1 MAINSG
7 YELTVYFNTGFNG
20 VDIPADAS
28 VLETAT
34 KRTYNDTYFCRE
46 DIDKP
51 VLAVNDTYANLRD
64 ADYVKLTPKTGN
76 AGGVTSYYFCVPSAQ
91 AHNTTLLALEL
102 DALLT
107 MGGAK
112 NLNYIS
118 GWQERGH
125 IAKTDD
131 DPFSNVASENF
142 TPSRPLICRGK
153 DENLIPAH
161 GASDISLVVSTV
173 DLTDTMS
180 NNQVDVITGVDGVGD
195 EKMYFPEIK
204 VNGDNYLTQFE
215 SVTQWD
221 DPATTPTI
229 SSYKLPSTTAF
240 LYTNSKIKDG
250 LKALYSAGQLQL
262 ANAYVIP
269 KEYCYGVQAYTGDK
283 AGAIQRVIQ
292 NNGVKVL
299 SGDFNFEFTIQN
311 YTVKNKKVY
320 SLFNDYQICNIASG
334 ATSIKNAYDLYKSG
348 DTAPSV
354 LIWCDT
360 SPNGKPSAR
369 FAYIRDVANLFSDVV
384 YGAPWYQQQLVFE
397 GASGS
402 LWNSINASFANAGL
416 NRQIQE
422 NNLAR
427 NYANAQYDL
436 ISAQI
441 SRNELTGYIKTAG
454 GLIGSGFDALT
465 AQNNIAQLSQA
476 GDIYGRSGA
485 MIGAGGGLAMNLF
498 NSAVNAED
506 IRFNA
511 RMAQAQADLNIN
523 NANARASLERQ
534 AINQSIN
541 ENKIGLLKNN
551 KIVSPTV
558 LFTPSDT
565 LSLFGQNLFKGYHI
579 TMDDDD
585 IKELDAYFQRYGYN
599 GIHRPLNASC
609 FTCRQY
615 YTFVQAFDINIK
627 STYGMRI
634 RQKAI
639 NQLNSGV
646 RVWRV
651 LPDAQYYE
659 TN

>member
-161 GASDISLVVSTV
+161 GTSDISLVVSTV

-402 LWNSINASFANAGL
+402 LWNSINASFANANY
-416 NRQIQE
+416 NRQIQQ
-422 NNLAR
+422 NNLERNFANEQYGIASEQVTFNQMMGATQNALSFAR
-427 NYANAQYDL
+427 SGIGGL
-436 ISAQI
+436 SEI
-441 SRNELTGYIKTAG
+441 AG
-454 GLIGSGFDALT
+454 G
-465 AQNNIAQLSQA
+465 NVV
-476 GDIYGRSGA
+476 
-485 MIGAGGGLAMNLF
+485 GGLLNIG
-498 NSAVNAED
+498 NSAIDSALSAEN

-511 RMAQAQADLNIN
+511 DIARRQLELSNQ

-541 ENKIGLLKNN
+541 ENKIGLIKNN
-551 KIVSPTV
+551 KIVAPTV

-599 GIHRPLNASC
+599 GIHRPLNANC

>member
-91 AHNTTLLALEL
+91 AHNTTILALEL

-125 IAKTDD
+125 IAKSDD
-131 DPFSNVASENF
+131 DPFSNIASENF

-153 DENLIPAH
+153 DFDLTPTSH
-161 GASDISLVVSTV
+161 ASNDVVLVVSTV
-173 DLTDTMS
+173 DLTEVANSDM
-180 NNQVDVITGVDGVGD
+180 QVDVVTGVDAND
-195 EKMYFPEIK
+195 EEKMYFPEIK
-204 VNGDNYLTQFE
+204 VNDDTHLTEFR
-215 SVTQWD
+215 TTTKWD
-221 DPATTPTI
+221 DPNASPVNSI
-229 SSYKLPSTTAF
+229 YKLPSTTAF
-240 LYTNSKIKDG
+240 LFNRTDVKRG
-250 LKALYSAGQLQL
+250 LKALYSAGQLSL
-262 ANAYVIP
+262 SNAYVIP
-269 KEYCYGVQAYTGDK
+269 KIYVDSAGVAVFSDK
-283 AGAIQRVIQ
+283 LSAVMNVYHQNEVIDTNTDDDFKFLFAIP
-292 NNGVKVL
+292 
-299 SGDFNFEFTIQN
+299 N
-311 YTVKNKKVY
+311 YTIKNKKVY
-320 SLFNDYQICNIASG
+320 SLYNDYQICNIASG
-334 ATSIKNAYDLYKSG
+334 ASSIKPASELYDASNAPKIFVWS
-348 DTAPSV
+348 
-354 LIWCDT
+354 DT

-369 FAYIRDVANLFSDVV
+369 FSYIKDVANLFSDVV
-384 YGAPWYQQQLVFE
+384 NGAPWYQQQLVFE

-402 LWNSINASFANAGL
+402 LWNSINASFANAGY
-416 NRQIQE
+416 NRQIQQ
-422 NNLAR
+422 NNLER
-427 NYANAQYDL
+427 NYANQQYGVM
-436 ISAQI
+436 SEQI
-441 SRNELTGYIKTAG
+441 TFNQMMGATQNALSFARSGIGGLSDIMGGNVAG
-454 GLIGSGFDALT
+454 GLLNIG
-465 AQNNIAQLSQA
+465 
-476 GDIYGRSGA
+476 
-485 MIGAGGGLAMNLF
+485 
-498 NSAVNAED
+498 NSAIDSALSAES

-511 RMAQAQADLNIN
+511 DMARRQLDLSNQ

-541 ENKIGLLKNN
+541 ENKVGLLKNN

-615 YTFVQAFDINIK
+615 YTYVQAFDINIK

-639 NQLNSGV
+639 NQLNNGV

-651 LPDAQYYE
+651 LPDLQYYE

>member
-161 GASDISLVVSTV
+161 GTSDISLVVSTV

-221 DPATTPTI
+221 DPATAPTI

-402 LWNSINASFANAGL
+402 LWNSINASFANANY
-416 NRQIQE
+416 NRQIQQ
-422 NNLAR
+422 NNLERNFANEQYGIASEQVTFNQMMGATQNALSFAR
-427 NYANAQYDL
+427 SGIGGL
-436 ISAQI
+436 SEI
-441 SRNELTGYIKTAG
+441 AG
-454 GLIGSGFDALT
+454 G
-465 AQNNIAQLSQA
+465 NVV
-476 GDIYGRSGA
+476 
-485 MIGAGGGLAMNLF
+485 GGLLNIG
-498 NSAVNAED
+498 NSAIDSALSAES
-506 IRFNA
+506 IRFNTETA
-511 RMAQAQADLNIN
+511 RRQLELSNQ

-541 ENKIGLLKNN
+541 ENKIGLIKNN
-551 KIVSPTV
+551 KIVAPTV

>member
-76 AGGVTSYYFCVPSAQ
+76 AGGVTSYYFCIPSAQ

-161 GASDISLVVSTV
+161 GTSDISLVVSTV

-195 EKMYFPEIK
+195 EKMYFPQIK

-402 LWNSINASFANAGL
+402 LWNSINASFANANY
-416 NRQIQE
+416 NRQIQQ
-422 NNLAR
+422 NNLERNFANEQYGIASEQITFNQMMGATQNALSFAR
-427 NYANAQYDL
+427 SGIGGL
-436 ISAQI
+436 SEI
-441 SRNELTGYIKTAG
+441 AG
-454 GLIGSGFDALT
+454 G
-465 AQNNIAQLSQA
+465 NVV
-476 GDIYGRSGA
+476 
-485 MIGAGGGLAMNLF
+485 GGLLNIG
-498 NSAVNAED
+498 NSAIDSALSAEN

-511 RMAQAQADLNIN
+511 DIARRQIELSNQ

-541 ENKIGLLKNN
+541 ENKIGLIKNN
-551 KIVSPTV
+551 KIVAPTV